1 MSKIKI
7 SRKGIE
13 LAFIDVQNYS
23 RVQGFNKFFDFFVIR
38 NVSHLLTEVQA
49 MDELKKKSIPPAR
62 ITEFETKR
70 NELVEK
76 YCDKDS
82 EGKSI
87 STVQDL
93 GNGKS
98 QSVFTFKNTMQEF
111 TTEFDALKA
120 EYQADA
126 DAYDTSLKELDTLMN
141 EEIEI
146 DIAKISF
153 KHIPDNVV
161 IKNILLFINE
171 TSEEI
176 DKMLLG

>member
-23 RVQGFNKFFDFFVIR
+23 RAQGFNKFFDFFVIR

-49 MDELKKKSIPPAR
+49 MDELKKKSIPPIR

-70 NELVEK
+70 NEIVEK

-82 EGKSI
+82 DGKSI
-87 STVQDL
+87 ATVQDI
-93 GNGKS
+93 GNGQS
-98 QSVFTFKNTMQEF
+98 QSVFTFKTTMEIF
-111 TTEFDALKA
+111 TTEFDTLKA
-120 EYQADA
+120 EYQTDI
-126 DAYDTSLKELDTLMN
+126 DAYDTSLKEFETLMT

-146 DIAKISF
+146 EIAKISF

-161 IKNILLFINE
+161 IKNIIPFINE
-171 TSEEI
+171 TQEEI
-176 DKMLLG
+176 EKILLG